1 MDQQDLV
8 WVRFPFSNLEE
19 SKVRPAVI
27 ISNNA
32 YNKKKQDV
40 LICAIT
46 SNLEEEAY
54 SILIDRSNLKSG
66 NLPIKSKIRADK
78 IILLEKRRIIKAFA
92 MLDDSTFDKLIDE
105 IIKLARRHDDKLA

>member
-8 WVRFPFSNLEE
+8 WVQFPFSNLEE

-32 YNKKKQDV
+32 YNTKKQDV

-78 IILLEKRRIIKAFA
+78 IILLEKRRIIKTFA
-92 MLDDSTFDKLIDE
+92 RLDDKTFDILIDE
-105 IIKLARRHDDKLA
+105 IIKLARRHDGK